1 MDLETQASG
10 RPVNDL
16 ESKEEWQV
24 RIYADL
30 KRVRDSIPDDS
41 PGSKVP
47 EYVQREMERK
57 VEELRERSFG
67 WILKQAERA
76 ELNQIPLGASSHEK
90 KEMILDSVYLVR
102 TANREAFLTV
112 VRCLE
117 KKYGSDGLHFEC
129 IGPRE
134 PSELVSPG
142 ESAASIS

>member
-1 MDLETQASG
+1 MNLKAQASG
-10 RPVNDL
+10 RPVIDS
-16 ESKEEWQV
+16 EGKEEWQV

-30 KRVRDSIPDDS
+30 KRVRNSIPDNS

-90 KEMILDSVYLVR
+90 KDMILDSVYLVR
-102 TANREAFLTV
+102 TANREAFVTV

-117 KKYGSDGLHFEC
+117 KKYGAQGLDFEC
-129 IGPRE
+129 TGPRR
-134 PSELVSPG
+134 PSELLVV
-142 ESAASIS
+142 E